1 MLMKTTSETP
11 YRVVF
16 CTCPNPDTAQGIAE
30 ALVEARLAACVNIV
44 SGIQSVYRWRGKIEK
59 DEESLL
65 VIKTRQERIP
75 ELQEAIRARH
85 PHEVPEAISLPID
98 AGSPAYLAWLDAE
111 MGAKPS

>member
-1 MLMKTTSETP
+1 MHLPQPRYGARDCRGAGGGATGGLRE
-11 YRVVF
+11 YRF
-16 CTCPNPDTAQGIAE
+16 RHPIGA
-30 ALVEARLAACVNIV
+30 
-44 SGIQSVYRWRGKIEK
+44 VYRWRGKIEK

-111 MGAKPS
+111 MGVKPS